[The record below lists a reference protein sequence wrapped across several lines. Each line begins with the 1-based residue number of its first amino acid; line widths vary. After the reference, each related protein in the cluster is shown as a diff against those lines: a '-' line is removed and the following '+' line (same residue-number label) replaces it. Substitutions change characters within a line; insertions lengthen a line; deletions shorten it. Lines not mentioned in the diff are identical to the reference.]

1 MLNPGSLL
9 GIVTVESIHI
19 RDIQCLDIQH
29 VIARLTSIRPQM
41 QLVGHGIQSFQIQV
55 LIQQIFAVIAFQAN
69 IQVVE
74 RGIHNR
80 FVELHRNLA
89 QRVRDNT
96 VGDTQYGIHFQNYLL
111 QTEHQR
117 VGGRQV
123 IAERIYNMQF
133 VFIDRIRPDG
143 KGDKSLPHVAER
155 NHLLVAVAGA
165 ADELVLA
172 TTGIPGLL
180 VVPTD
185 AGRIQRENHN
195 RVLRGYIVVEAYTV
209 GGGHIRTT
217 AVGEVESVRIV
228 VVVLHIVHEEVVDAV
243 VQISIGIDGVDERV
257 DGETAHKTEVG
268 VAEAVVV
275 DHVRLIG
282 DKVAEQRAGEPPLPY
297 SRMVRLDIA
306 ERYLHQA

>member
-1 MLNPGSLL
+1 
-9 GIVTVESIHI
+9 
-19 RDIQCLDIQH
+19 
-29 VIARLTSIRPQM
+29 M
-41 QLVGHGIQSFQIQV
+41 QLVGHGIQSFQTYVI
-55 LIQQIFAVIAFQAN
+55 IQQIISVVAFQAH

-74 RGIHNR
+74 RRIHNW

-89 QRVRDNT
+89 QRHCYNS
-96 VGDTQYGIHFQNYLL
+96 VGNIQYSIHLQDHFL

-117 VGGRQV
+117 VGGRQI
-123 IAERIYNMQF
+123 IAERIHNVQL
-133 VFIDRIRPDG
+133 VLINGIRAYGNRDVG
-143 KGDKSLPHVAER
+143 LPYIAEWY
-155 NHLLVAVAGA
+155 HLLVAVAGA
-165 ADELVLA
+165 ADDLVLA

-195 RVLRGYIVVEAYTV
+195 RVLRGYIVVEADTV

-297 SRMVRLDIA
+297 SRMVGLDIA
-306 ERYLHQA
+306 ERNLHQA

>member
-1 MLNPGSLL
+1 
-9 GIVTVESIHI
+9 
-19 RDIQCLDIQH
+19 
-29 VIARLTSIRPQM
+29 M

-165 ADELVLA
+165 ADEFVLS
-172 TTGIPGLL
+172 TTRIPRLL
-180 VVPTD
+180 IVPTD
-185 AGRIQRENHN
+185 AGGIQRENHN
-195 RVLRGYIVVEAYTV
+195 RVLRSHIVVEADAV
-209 GGGHIRTT
+209 GGSHVGAT
-217 AVGEVESVRIV
+217 AIGEVEAVGIV
-228 VVVLHIVHEEVVDAV
+228 AVVFLIIHEEIVDAV
-243 VQISIGIDGVDERV
+243 VQIAVSIDGVDERV
-257 DGETAHKTEVG
+257 NVEAAH
-268 VAEAVVV
+268 
-275 DHVRLIG
+275 
-282 DKVAEQRAGEPPLPY
+282 
-297 SRMVRLDIA
+297 
-306 ERYLHQA
+306 